1 MQAGP
6 CGAGSR
12 YLIAEQH
19 DDAFEVVARFDR
31 RELELDMHGTAGRE
45 NARDP
50 LRAEAASG
58 G

>member
-1 MQAGP
+1 M
-6 CGAGSR
+6 
-12 YLIAEQH
+12 IAEQH

-50 LRAEAASG
+50 LRAEAARG